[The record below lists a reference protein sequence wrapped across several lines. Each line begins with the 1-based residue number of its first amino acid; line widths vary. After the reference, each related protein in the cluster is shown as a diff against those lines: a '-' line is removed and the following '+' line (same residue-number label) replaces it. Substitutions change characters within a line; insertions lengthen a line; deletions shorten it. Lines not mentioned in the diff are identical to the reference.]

1 MFNYTQFTNDLIK
14 AMTHK
19 YVRRIPKGVTKTGK
33 TKYVYYYAGQGPQEK
48 KSAANEIVN
57 HVNDLLVNTQARG
70 DKNHFEHLVDSLKKV
85 SGDLDKVNA
94 GNINKEALKNAV
106 IHIIPDA
113 RAAALNR
120 LNMSPA
126 TIGGIRSRI
135 NVDALVN
142 NVMQGKIKNDLV
154 SMLKEQIKQ
163 KESTDVIEAKTLDYM
178 RNRVQEII
186 KRVSSTPDQETQTNK
201 IDQAY
206 QRALDQTAN
215 PDHVDTVMTV
225 LSRLNTD
232 TGNVNTTDISN
243 TMLSNI
249 VKQIVPDVKRGLV
262 NRFRRELSQKQIDA
276 ANIKSKDLAQKV
288 LSNND
293 TMNKIKDALVAGVKD
308 DKNADNVQYE
318 IFQHIANDSQKHIT
332 DLLKR

>member
-1 MFNYTQFTNDLIK
+1 
-14 AMTHK
+14 
-19 YVRRIPKGVTKTGK
+19 
-33 TKYVYYYAGQGPQEK
+33 
-48 KSAANEIVN
+48 
-57 HVNDLLVNTQARG
+57 
-70 DKNHFEHLVDSLKKV
+70 
-85 SGDLDKVNA
+85 
-94 GNINKEALKNAV
+94 
-106 IHIIPDA
+106 
-113 RAAALNR
+113 
-120 LNMSPA
+120 MSPA

-163 KESTDVIEAKTLDYM
+163 KESTDVIEAKTLDYIQ
-178 RNRVQEII
+178 NRVQEII
-186 KRVSSTPDQETQTNK
+186 KRVSSTPDQETQANK

-215 PDHVDTVMTV
+215 PDHVDTVMAV

-232 TGNVNTTDISN
+232 TGSVNTTDISN

-262 NRFRRELSQKQIDA
+262 NRFGRELSQKQIAA

-293 TMNKIKDALVAGVKD
+293 TMNKIKDALVTGVKD